1 MGELSIKIRIG
12 DREYPMKIE
21 ADEEEQIRKAGR
33 MVNDLLREYKDR
45 FGTNDKQDLLAMVAF
60 DAFMEKITYSKN
72 LSDMEGTV
80 SDRLGNLNKLISRA
94 LTPERSV

>member
-21 ADEEEQIRKAGR
+21 ADEEEQIRRAGR
-33 MVNDLLREYKDR
+33 MVNEQLRQYKDR

-60 DAFMEKITYSKN
+60 DAFMEKIN
-72 LSDMEGTV
+72 HERAHSDMEEMV
-80 SDRLGNLNKLISRA
+80 SEKLGNLNKLISRA
-94 LTPERSV
+94 VGPERSV

>member
-33 MVNDLLREYKDR
+33 MVNEQLRKYKDR

-60 DAFMEKITYSKN
+60 DAFMEKIDYERK
-72 LSDMEGTV
+72 LSDMEERV
-80 SDRLGNLNKLISRA
+80 SDKLGNLNKLISRA

>member
-21 ADEEEQIRKAGR
+21 AEDEEQIRKAGR
-33 MVNDLLREYKDR
+33 MVNEQLRRYKDR

-60 DAFMEKITYSKN
+60 DAFMEK
-72 LSDMEGTV
+72 LSHETARQDMETV
-80 SDRLGNLNKLISRA
+80 VHEKIGNLNKLINRA
-94 LTPERSV
+94 LSPERNY

>member
-21 ADEEEQIRKAGR
+21 AEEEEQIRKAGR
-33 MVNDLLREYKDR
+33 MVNEQLRRYKDR

-60 DAFMEKITYSKN
+60 DAFMEKIDYERT
-72 LSDMEGTV
+72 LSDMEERV
-80 SDRLGNLNKLISRA
+80 SDKLGNLNKLISRA

>member
-33 MVNDLLREYKDR
+33 MVNEYLRKYKDR

-60 DAFMEKITYSKN
+60 DAFMEKLAHEN
-72 LSDMEGTV
+72 ARHDMETIV
-80 SDRLGNLNKLISRA
+80 SEKIGNLNKLINRA
-94 LTPERSV
+94 LSPERNV

>member
-33 MVNDLLREYKDR
+33 MVNEQLRKYKDR

-60 DAFMEKITYSKN
+60 DAFMEKIDYERK
-72 LSDMEGTV
+72 LSDTEERV
-80 SDRLGNLNKLISRA
+80 SDKLGNLNKLISRA